1 MAAKRT
7 GNASPLIGQCS
18 ARRGEMRWRG
28 SCKGFKNGGGG
39 RGVGVYRAHFLH
51 KNPTVKSSLPF
62 TRRPPRPCPRLSR
75 LFYSWFLSCCRTR
88 AVMDVQDWR
97 GEHGVGVYRAHFPP
111 KNPTV
116 MSS

>member
-39 RGVGVYRAHFLH
+39 RGVGVYRAHFLP
-51 KNPTVKSSLPF
+51 KNPTVKSSLPSPPPSPPPLSPSPF
-62 TRRPPRPCPRLSR
+62 LPPPSPALFQPPFGRLAGHAQGRALHTTPCRPPHLPVRP
-75 LFYSWFLSCCRTR
+75 
-88 AVMDVQDWR
+88 
-97 GEHGVGVYRAHFPP
+97 
-111 KNPTV
+111 
-116 MSS
+116 